1 MSVKCNL
8 QHNNDDKGP
17 YPYPYPYVTSDI
29 EKRASSEHGIQL
41 KRKVSLKSV
50 AVDGAAV
57 RNGGVRR
64 ISALGVSVLRAD
76 VRVRRKVGSH

>member
-1 MSVKCNL
+1 MKALLLLLVVGIALAATDPSSNL

-41 KRKVSLKSV
+41 KSELNGCPDS
-50 AVDGAAV
+50 AAC
-57 RNGGVRR
+57 N
-64 ISALGVSVLRAD
+64 
-76 VRVRRKVGSH
+76 